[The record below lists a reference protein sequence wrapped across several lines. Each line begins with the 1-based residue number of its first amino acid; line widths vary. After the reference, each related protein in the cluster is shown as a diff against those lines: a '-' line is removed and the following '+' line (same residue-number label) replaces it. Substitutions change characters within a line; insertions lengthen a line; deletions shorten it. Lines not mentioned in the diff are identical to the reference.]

1 MNDSIPFLIAT
12 PAWIQLG
19 APLSL
24 LSRRNLS
31 RPVLWVAAGTTVSI
45 LGNLLG
51 RFAAAK
57 VGNNHWLSTIDDPLM
72 FACFLAALEEWQ
84 VGYLEQLT
92 FKFANFII
100 LAIYVLLVAF
110 VEDVSTFSR
119 FGMPMYSLALMTG
132 GIWTLIRRAFQTA
145 TSALWATDWF
155 WVVGGLTLYGATTLL
170 SQPIGA
176 ALLAHQRID
185 IFMLVWDFRA
195 VCVDLSFL
203 VIIAGMLLPPARLVP
218 YR

>member
-1 MNDSIPFLIAT
+1 VTASIPFLIAT
-12 PAWIQLG
+12 PAWLQLG

-24 LSRRNLS
+24 LARRNFS
-31 RPVLWVAAGTTVSI
+31 RPVLWVAAGTVVSI

-51 RFAAAK
+51 RVAAARL
-57 VGNNHWLSTIDDPLM
+57 GNNHWLSTIDDPLM

-84 VGYLEQLT
+84 VAYLEQLT

-100 LAIYVLLVAF
+100 LAIYVVLVWA

-119 FGMPMYSLALMTG
+119 FGMPMYSLALMAG
-132 GIWTLIRRAFQTA
+132 GIWTLTRRAFQA
-145 TSALWATDWF
+145 AARAPLATDWF

-170 SQPIGA
+170 TQPIGA
-176 ALLAHQRID
+176 VLLAHQRLD
-185 IFMLVWDFRA
+185 IFRLVWDFRA

-203 VIIAGMLLPPARLVP
+203 AIIAGMLLPPARLVP